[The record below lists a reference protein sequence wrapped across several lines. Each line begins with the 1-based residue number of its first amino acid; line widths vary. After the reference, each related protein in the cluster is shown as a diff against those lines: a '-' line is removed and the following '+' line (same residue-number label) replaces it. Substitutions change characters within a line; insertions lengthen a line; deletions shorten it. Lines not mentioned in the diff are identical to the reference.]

1 MKIKNIIFDF
11 GGVILDIDPQLTI
24 NEFINLGLKDPEKLL
39 TSGFMEDIAAKFERG
54 IHTPEVF
61 RTKLRDFL
69 QVDATDQQ
77 LDEAWNALL
86 FDIPS
91 ERIAVIEQV
100 KKHYLTLLL
109 SNSNEIHYDLFVR
122 DLQLRFGYR
131 EFDEL
136 FHKAYFSFDLHLSKP
151 NPEVYEFVIN
161 QHDLDPGK
169 TLFIDD
175 REDNIEVAKQLGFK
189 TYLLQKPERVRDL
202 FVDGKL
208 KPGLDIKQLFHVK
221 IS

>member
-54 IHTPEVF
+54 ILTPEVF
-61 RTKLRDFL
+61 RAKLRSFL
-69 QVDATDQQ
+69 QVDTTDQQ

-175 REDNIEVAKQLGFK
+175 REDNIEVAQQLGFK

-208 KPGLDIKQLFHVK
+208 KPGLDIK
-221 IS
+221 

>member
-54 IHTPEVF
+54 ILTPEVF
-61 RTKLRDFL
+61 RAKLRSFL

-175 REDNIEVAKQLGFK
+175 WEDNIEVAQQLGFK

-208 KPGLDIKQLFHVK
+208 KPGLDIK
-221 IS
+221 

>member
-1 MKIKNIIFDF
+1 
-11 GGVILDIDPQLTI
+11 
-24 NEFINLGLKDPEKLL
+24 FINLGLKDPEKLL

-54 IHTPEVF
+54 ILTPEVF
-61 RTKLRDFL
+61 RAKLRSFL

-175 REDNIEVAKQLGFK
+175 WEDNIEVAQQLGFK

-208 KPGLDIKQLFHVK
+208 KPGLDIK
-221 IS
+221 

>member
-11 GGVILDIDPQLTI
+11 GGVILDIDPQLTV
-24 NEFINLGLKDPEKLL
+24 NEFANLGFKNPERLL
-39 TSGFMEDIAAKFERG
+39 TLEFTEEIAAKFERG
-54 IHTPEVF
+54 ILTPEVF
-61 RTKLRDFL
+61 RNKLRAFL
-69 QVDATDQQ
+69 DVNVTDQQ
-77 LDEAWNALL
+77 IDEAWNALL

-100 KKHYLTLLL
+100 KKNYLTLLL

-169 TLFIDD
+169 TLLIDD
-175 REDNIEVAKQLGFK
+175 REDNIEVAQNLGFK

-202 FVDGKL
+202 FVEGKL
-208 KPGLDIKQLFHVK
+208 KPGLNIK
-221 IS
+221 

>member
-208 KPGLDIKQLFHVK
+208 KPGLDIK
-221 IS
+221 

>member
-39 TSGFMEDIAAKFERG
+39 TSGFLEDIAAKFERG

-61 RTKLRDFL
+61 RTKLRNFL

-175 REDNIEVAKQLGFK
+175 REDNIEVAQQLGFK

-208 KPGLDIKQLFHVK
+208 KPGLNIK
-221 IS
+221 

>member
-54 IHTPEVF
+54 ILTPEVF
-61 RTKLRDFL
+61 RAKLRNFL

-175 REDNIEVAKQLGFK
+175 REDNIEVAQQLGFK

-208 KPGLDIKQLFHVK
+208 KPGLDIK
-221 IS
+221 

>member
-1 MKIKNIIFDF
+1 
-11 GGVILDIDPQLTI
+11 
-24 NEFINLGLKDPEKLL
+24 
-39 TSGFMEDIAAKFERG
+39 MEDIAAKFERG

-208 KPGLDIKQLFHVK
+208 KPGLDIK
-221 IS
+221 